1 LFIVQDCDLVP
12 DQRCSRDGDL
22 KDQFTRTNVLLT
34 IVTEL
39 VFDDFAHASE
49 GGDILCQ
56 SVAQTVCFPQK
67 LIVLLGILPTTLQ
80 NRRSRRVLM
89 NGEIPVAA
97 KCRSVS
103 AKPSSSAL

>member
-56 SVAQTVCFPQK
+56 SVAQALCFPQK
-67 LIVLLGILPTTLQ
+67 LIVLLGIAS
-80 NRRSRRVLM
+80 SRPPSRIV
-89 NGEIPVAA
+89 GAA
-97 KCRSVS
+97 GCS
-103 AKPSSSAL
+103 